1 MSGPVLRIDS
11 THSSLDCY
19 IGSILLALSSI
30 RADRRGTYQPTPD
43 RGRPSVPT
51 LQPPPHTV
59 RPRMRLQANFL
70 RPLRLFVPSLHAA
83 CTSWL
88 LSTFQHHVR
97 PRLGPSI
104 QSLYSIGSQLDYF
117 FPFLF
122 SRWHSR
128 KARTTSCT
136 LFCSGGCF
144 RPVSSSPLPCPSTST
159 CQPTVPVTASTVGP
173 KERYQNS
180 SKTVDHRHDHD
191 TTRRLPPT
199 HSPTRPVHRPS
210 QLFRSRLILASSS
223 PPVSSSKSQI
233 LKSATALLCCAAAL
247 LNLSLSSPALRLHA
261 PPPRSAALI
270 QTHLPGTTH
279 PPPRDLLTF
288 PRHRLPLR
296 GHCDHWIDS

>member
-70 RPLRLFVPSLHAA
+70 RPLRLFVPSIHAA

-117 FPFLF
+117 
-122 SRWHSR
+122 
-128 KARTTSCT
+128 
-136 LFCSGGCF
+136 
-144 RPVSSSPLPCPSTST
+144 
-159 CQPTVPVTASTVGP
+159 
-173 KERYQNS
+173 
-180 SKTVDHRHDHD
+180 
-191 TTRRLPPT
+191 
-199 HSPTRPVHRPS
+199 
-210 QLFRSRLILASSS
+210 
-223 PPVSSSKSQI
+223 
-233 LKSATALLCCAAAL
+233 
-247 LNLSLSSPALRLHA
+247 LSLSLFSLAQQESTNHKLH
-261 PPPRSAALI
+261 PLLSWWL
-270 QTHLPGTTH
+270 LPSRVQQ
-279 PPPRDLLTF
+279 PSS
-288 PRHRLPLR
+288 LPLDLDLPAHSTS
-296 GHCDHWIDS
+296 HC